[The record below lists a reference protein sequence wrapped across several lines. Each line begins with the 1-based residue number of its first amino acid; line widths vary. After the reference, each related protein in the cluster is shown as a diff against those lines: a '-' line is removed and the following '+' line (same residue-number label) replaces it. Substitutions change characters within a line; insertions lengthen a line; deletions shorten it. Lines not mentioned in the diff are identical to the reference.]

1 VAGEED
7 GREAVRRY
15 VRARMADVRPPI
27 TREALG
33 RRAGISRDTVGDFLT
48 GRTWPQ
54 PAKLDAIEQA
64 LGIEPGTLAGI
75 EVGDTPD
82 DQITQTAQSAAD
94 QSRMDQMV
102 VTFTPDALRD
112 LSPTEREE
120 VEAAAKIAALR
131 AIREIK
137 GS

>member
-1 VAGEED
+1 MGEED

-15 VRARMADVRPPI
+15 VRARMAQVKPPI
-27 TREALG
+27 TREGLG

-64 LGIEPGTLAGI
+64 LGIEPGTLAALAA
-75 EVGDTPD
+75 GDTPD
-82 DQITQTAQSAAD
+82 TLSQTGQSSEDQA
-94 QSRMDQMV
+94 RMDQMV
-102 VTFTPDALRD
+102 VTFTPEALRD
-112 LSPTEREE
+112 LTPTEREE

-137 GS
+137 GG